1 MRYELKIN
9 PLEPIFHARTAA
21 DLMLTDLNVDDVVSP
36 RAHAALRAAYQAVPA
51 NGDNFELR
59 NLMASIATAS
69 LATLNQSNETRA
81 SVTSR
86 CISIAQE
93 ARRLCE

>member
-9 PLEPIFHARTAA
+9 PLEPVYHARTAA
-21 DLMLTDLNVDDVVSP
+21 ELMLHDLSVDDTVSP
-36 RAHAALRAAYQAVPA
+36 RSHAALRAAYQAVPA
-51 NGDNFELR
+51 DGAHFELR
-59 NLMASIATAS
+59 NLMASVATAHLS
-69 LATLNQSNETRA
+69 TLNQSDETRQ

-86 CISIAQE
+86 CIRIAQE